1 MKIRRRQIINDETVQ
16 GELIFRAVIYWFG
29 GLALVEAMIFAWNL
43 YTASGQPWAEVV
55 GNVISASTPVVFAA
69 AILLPLILLDVLRVS
84 SRFVGPIQQVRHTLR
99 LLSAGDAS
107 RRVYLRRHDFWQELA
122 HYTNLIAYRMEA
134 EEEEPE
140 DDIDYEDI
148 DFPCTD
154 ELNSPL
160 EQYQASKASKEN
172 TDSPTGAC

>member
-29 GLALVEAMIFAWNL
+29 GLALVEAMIFGWNL
-43 YTASGQPWAEVV
+43 YTAPGQPWADVL
-55 GNVISASTPVVFAA
+55 GNVISASTPVIFAA

-84 SRFVGPIQQVRHTLR
+84 NRFVGPIQQIRHTLR
-99 LLSAGDAS
+99 LLSAGDTS
-107 RRVYLRRHDFWQELA
+107 RRVYLRRHDFWHELA
-122 HYTNLIAYRMEA
+122 HYTNVIAHQLEG
-134 EEEEPE
+134 EEEPE
-140 DDIDYEDI
+140 EEIDYEDI

-154 ELNSPL
+154 ELTSPL
-160 EQYQASKASKEN
+160 EQHQASKASKEI